1 MSIGK
6 KRLSGSVY
14 EDFGDN
20 DLRLGGCAL
29 LNSLTNLGGVYS
41 IHQTSGKLCQLLL
54 TIGTQ
59 AAFLRCKFPFNENL
73 IVQPGQR
80 RDPQLHAAP
89 LDVSAAGTDSSWP
102 RGSAD

>member
-6 KRLSGSVY
+6 KGLSVSVY

-29 LNSLTNLGGVYS
+29 LNSLTNIGGVYS
-41 IHQTSGKLCQLLL
+41 IHQTSEKLCQLLL

-59 AAFLRCKFPFNENL
+59 AAYLRCIFPFNENR

-80 RDPQLHAAP
+80 RDEQLHSAP
-89 LDVSAAGTDSSWP
+89 VDDSAAVSDSSLLL
-102 RGSAD
+102 